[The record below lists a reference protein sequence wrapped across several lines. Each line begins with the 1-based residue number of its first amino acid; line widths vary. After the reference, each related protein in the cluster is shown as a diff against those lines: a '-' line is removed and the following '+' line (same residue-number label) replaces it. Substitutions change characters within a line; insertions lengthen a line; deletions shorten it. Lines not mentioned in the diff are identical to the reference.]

1 MNSISRSFL
10 ERDPTEAYGT
20 GVAYTQGEARVDGE
34 GARCADFQDELG
46 KGSFGTVFRA
56 RRRSDGEMVAVK
68 VIPVDS
74 DAQCEELM
82 REIDVLRGSDHPCVV
97 KYMETYLFQQ
107 TLWVVMEFCEL
118 GSLSDVRRKHA
129 ELDEQDIAEVLRQC
143 LEGLAYLH
151 ASKIV
156 HRDVKVRAPRGG
168 PEFCVADG
176 SGRRW
181 PATEWA
187 WRLAGGQHPA
197 QRGGRHQAGGLW
209 RIDAA
214 GEHAGAV

>member
-1 MNSISRSFL
+1 MNSISKSFL
-10 ERDPTEAYGT
+10 ERDPTDTYGT
-20 GVAYTQGEARVDGE
+20 KVAD
-34 GARCADFQDELG
+34 ARCGPRDDGGRAHGADFQDELG

-56 RRRSDGEMVAVK
+56 HRRSDGEVVAVK

-82 REIDVLRGSDHPCVV
+82 REIDVLRGSDHPCIV

-156 HRDVKVRAPRGG
+156 HRDVKVTRP
-168 PEFCVADG
+168 PEIPARCMADG
-176 SGRRW
+176 
-181 PATEWA
+181 P
-187 WRLAGGQHPA
+187 
-197 QRGGRHQAGGLW
+197 
-209 RIDAA
+209 
-214 GEHAGAV
+214 